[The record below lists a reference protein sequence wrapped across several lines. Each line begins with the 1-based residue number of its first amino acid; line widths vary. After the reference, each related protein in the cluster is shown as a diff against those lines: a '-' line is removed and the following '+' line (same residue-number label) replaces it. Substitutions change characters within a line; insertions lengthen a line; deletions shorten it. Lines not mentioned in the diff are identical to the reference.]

1 MTFDPS
7 FTKLKRNTLLAG
19 ILGSAAIF
27 AAAVILIRHGSAL
40 VQGGGYASA
49 MVVVTAAL
57 IALLFGSSLIGYLR
71 ARMELAARTDTEIK
85 FRRALQRFET
95 AIENTPDVAV
105 QALDRN
111 GSILLWNR
119 ASERIYGLTKGEAI
133 GRDFAALVCQG
144 PERQEFQRDL
154 ERIWAVRHPLPSRK
168 ERIRTKAGEEK
179 HLLST
184 VFPILDGDTVVEV
197 FRMGFDVSRETQAR
211 RELEQSLG
219 DLQNLC
225 QLMVGRESRV
235 VELKKEINDLCD
247 QMGVPRKYGV

>member
-7 FTKLKRNTLLAG
+7 LQKLKRNTLLAG

-27 AAAVILIRHGSAL
+27 AAAVIFIRHGGAL
-40 VQGGGYASA
+40 AQGGGMANA
-49 MVVVTAAL
+49 TVIVTSAL
-57 IALLFGSSLIGYLR
+57 IAILFGSALIGYLK
-71 ARMELAARTDTEIK
+71 ARMELAARADTEIK

-105 QALDRN
+105 QALDRS

-119 ASERIYGLTKGEAI
+119 ASERIYGLTKEEAI
-133 GRDFAALVCQG
+133 GRDFAALACQG
-144 PERQEFQRDL
+144 PERSEFQRDL
-154 ERIWAVRHPLPSRK
+154 ERIWAVHHPLPSRQEK
-168 ERIRTKAGEEK
+168 IRTKSGEEK

-184 VFPILDGDTVVEV
+184 MFPILDGDAVVEV

-211 RELEQSLG
+211 QELEQSLG

-235 VELKKEINDLCD
+235 VELKREINDLCD